1 MSKFIYNEQG
11 KLDLAEM
18 RTNSTLPTDAYKFY
32 DDKLVKVAKQELRI
46 VQDCVE
52 AGLVD
57 NSLNLGDT
65 IVSYDKLADMS
76 EAEASMDGITR
87 SQNGALTFNQ
97 AGVPV
102 PVYRKDF
109 ELDQR
114 RIQAVLGRGSMS
126 LPTTGLELA
135 TRKVAEKINS
145 VCWNGFGKSV
155 NGMELN
161 GLRNSSGVN
170 TKTAVAPWG
179 GGSEN
184 PMTDIQEMI
193 KELQTDGY
201 GFTENSCILYV
212 SPDNWGYIDNDYST
226 AKGEKTYKQRFEA
239 FAPIRKVEL
248 GSGLG
253 DGECILVEMRSD
265 VLELKV
271 AQDITFY
278 ELPQVDPMLSQ
289 FSVIGS
295 MALIVKSDYNGNS
308 GVAYL
313 TGA

>member
-11 KLDLAEM
+11 KLDIAQM

-76 EAEASMDGITR
+76 DAEASMDGITR

-114 RIQAVLGRGSMS
+114 RIQAVLNRGSMS
-126 LPTTGLELA
+126 LPSTGLELA

-145 VCWNGFGKSV
+145 VCWDGFGKTV
-155 NGMELN
+155 DGMSLK
-161 GLRNSSGVN
+161 GLRNASGVN
-170 TKTAVAPWG
+170 AVSATASWG
-179 GGSEN
+179 GGSET
-184 PMTDIQEMI
+184 PLSDIESMI
-193 KELQTDGY
+193 QAIQADGY
-201 GFTENSCILYV
+201 GFTENSCVLYV
-212 SPDNWGYIDNDYST
+212 SPDNWAFIDEDYST
-226 AKGEKTYKQRFEA
+226 AKGEKTYKQRFESYS
-239 FAPIRKVEL
+239 PIRKVEL
-248 GSGLG
+248 GSGLS

-295 MALIVKSDYNGNS
+295 MALIVKSDYKGKS